1 MENSTTVVPLTATR
15 ATSYEIDTSY
25 EDGAL
30 FTSRY
35 PYSAQPTLETLE
47 FVTAPDFENP
57 SSVNGDNTYRVR
69 VVAFNN
75 VSIGGAQA
83 VGIRDSEKIFTIH
96 VVNDV
101 QDDTAISLTYQSTQA
116 LLSDTSQPD
125 GTVAFDAESNS
136 IKIWNSTTQTWA
148 SFAPNNT
155 IKIK

>member
-1 MENSTTVVPLTATR
+1 MENSTTVAPLTATR
-15 ATSYEIDTSY
+15 ASRYTIDASY

-30 FTSRY
+30 FTIRNL
-35 PYSAQPTLETLE
+35 PNDTLD

-57 SSVNGDNTYRVR
+57 SSANADNTYRVR
-69 VVAFNN
+69 VIAHNDN
-75 VSIGGAQA
+75 SIGGAQA
-83 VGIRDSEKIFTIH
+83 AGIRDAEKIFTIH

-101 QDDTAISLTYQSTQA
+101 QDDTTISLTYQSTQA
-116 LLSDTSQPD
+116 LLTDTSQPD

-136 IKIWNSTTQTWA
+136 IKIWNSGTQTWA